1 MALKFYKK
9 EAPANKPILTNG
21 IGVQFTTLDNVI
33 GYFATDNAYTQ
44 QEFER
49 FMRHQE
55 YGITEIT
62 ADEFTRDYVEKKN
75 LPRNSGKPWRE
86 EITASGLQNN
96 PSPVVPTTQP
106 VNAVAAESPV
116 ISEPVKP
123 AVTASTNVNFNP
135 PKGTRKKSPKV

>member
-9 EAPANKPILTNG
+9 EAPGNKPVLANG
-21 IGVQFTTLDNVI
+21 IAITFTTLDGVT
-33 GYFATDNAYTQ
+33 GYFATQNEYIH

-55 YGITEIT
+55 YGITEI
-62 ADEFTRDYVEKKN
+62 AAEEFTRDYVEKKN

-96 PSPVVPTTQP
+96 PSPVVPTTRP
-106 VNAVAAESPV
+106 VNAVEAESPV